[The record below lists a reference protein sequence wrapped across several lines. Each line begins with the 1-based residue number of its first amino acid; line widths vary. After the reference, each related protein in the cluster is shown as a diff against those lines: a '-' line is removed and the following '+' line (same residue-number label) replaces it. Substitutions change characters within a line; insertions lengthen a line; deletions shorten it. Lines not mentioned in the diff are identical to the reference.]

1 MHTVAQPV
9 STPVTEEPVNAQP
22 VSTAQRTPQPMR
34 TASSDTASGDTAQNA
49 ATARVAIAGATGYTG
64 QELLRLLSRHPAV
77 TLTAAMSSGTTGA
90 SSRRLPGLT
99 RLWDGVITPL
109 APDTL
114 AREADVVFLALP
126 DSTAAQL
133 GPALVDAGVR
143 VIDLS
148 GAFRLRDTDARAQWY
163 PDTHRWPSGVA
174 YGLTEL
180 ERGAVARAQLVAN
193 PGCYPTATLLPLAP
207 LIAAGLLLPNTDV
220 IVDAKSGVSG
230 AGKTPSERTHF
241 SEIHGSMSAYGVFSH
256 RHGAEIEQGAGR
268 QVTFTPHLVP
278 LDRGILSTI
287 YVRVPP
293 GTTEEAM
300 GDVLERAYAG
310 ATFVRLV
317 GSSLPEIKHVA
328 HTNFCD
334 IGWRVDASGR
344 AILVSVIDNLLKGAS
359 GQAVQNLNVMLGLD
373 ERTSLL

>member
-9 STPVTEEPVNAQP
+9 SPAQADGTSKR
-22 VSTAQRTPQPMR
+22 VGVL
-34 TASSDTASGDTAQNA
+34 SGDGAPDRA
-49 ATARVAIAGATGYTG
+49 AVTARVAIAGATGYTG

-77 TLTAAMSSGTTGA
+77 TLTAAMSSGATGA
-90 SSRRLPGLT
+90 STRRLPGLT
-99 RLWDGVITPL
+99 RLWDGAITPL

-126 DSTAAQL
+126 DSAAATL

-148 GAFRLRDTDARAQWY
+148 GAFRLRDAAARAEWY
-163 PDTHRWPSGVA
+163 PDTHRWPSGVV

-180 ERGAVARAQLVAN
+180 ERGAVAGAQLVAN
-193 PGCYPTATLLPLAP
+193 PGCYPTATLLALAP
-207 LIAAGLLLPNTDV
+207 LIAAGLLVPDTDV

-241 SEIHGSMSAYGVFSH
+241 SEIHGSLSAYGVFSH

-293 GTTEEAM
+293 GTKEETL
-300 GDVLERAYAG
+300 GDALERAYAG

-373 ERTSLL
+373 ERTALL

>member
-1 MHTVAQPV
+1 MHTGVQDSAVP
-9 STPVTEEPVNAQP
+9 SPA
-22 VSTAQRTPQPMR
+22 AALAR
-34 TASSDTASGDTAQNA
+34 TAR
-49 ATARVAIAGATGYTG
+49 TARVAVAGATGYTG

-77 TLTAAMSSGTTGA
+77 TLTAAMSSGQTGA
-90 SSRRLPGLT
+90 SSRRLPGLA
-99 RLWDGVITPL
+99 RLWDGTIIPL

-126 DSTAAQL
+126 DSAAAQL
-133 GPALVDAGVR
+133 APTLVDAGVR

-148 GAFRLRDTDARAQWY
+148 GAFRIQSDEVRARWY
-163 PDTHRWPSGVA
+163 PDTHRLPDGVA
-174 YGLTEL
+174 YGLTERQ
-180 ERGAVARAQLVAN
+180 RGAVARARLVAN
-193 PGCYPTATLLPLAP
+193 PGCYPTATLLALAP
-207 LIAAGLLLPNTDV
+207 LVEAGLLLPGADV
-220 IVDAKSGVSG
+220 IVDAKSGISG

-241 SEIHGSMSAYGVFSH
+241 SECHGNLSAYGVFNH
-256 RHGAEIEQGAGR
+256 RHGAEIEQGVGGT
-268 QVTFTPHLVP
+268 VTFTPHLVP

-287 YVRVPP
+287 YARVAP
-293 GTTEEAM
+293 GTTEEAL
-300 GDVLERAYAG
+300 GGILERAYAG

-359 GQAVQNLNVMLGLD
+359 GQAVQNMNVMLGLD
-373 ERTSLL
+373 ERAGLL